1 MASIGTL
8 PDTVKPTAVEIT
20 SMHQIFTSV
29 GQNLSSYKSD
39 RGGHRWKISI
49 TYPPM
54 TRDNY
59 SALWAF
65 LVSARGQFNYF
76 TYNLENHAVQGSA
89 DTNLTVNENVT
100 AGTRTLALANLQT
113 GTNAIAGDFI
123 KFGNNY
129 KVYML
134 TSDLVDEGSNL
145 GTANIEPALQA
156 DVTTGVT
163 VAFSTTTMPFSVSLT
178 DNNVVTEFGT
188 QQLYG
193 TQIELVENSNA

>member
-1 MASIGTL
+1 
-8 PDTVKPTAVEIT
+8 
-20 SMHQIFTSV
+20 
-29 GQNLSSYKSD
+29 
-39 RGGHRWKISI
+39 
-49 TYPPM
+49 
-54 TRDNY
+54 
-59 SALWAF
+59 
-65 LVSARGQFNYF
+65 
-76 TYNLENHAVQGSA
+76 
-89 DTNLTVNENVT
+89 
-100 AGTRTLALANLQT
+100 
-113 GTNAIAGDFI
+113 
-123 KFGNNY
+123 
-129 KVYML
+129 ML